1 MRNELGD
8 NAEGTPEEEDTPDE
22 EVVRAA
28 NEVVNNS
35 LEVVRTEVWQE
46 RMLRQFDSA
55 SGRSGLRA
63 ITGPRFAFYDP
74 ITALINF
81 EALSLNRFRDVVD
94 FLDEDAKAKRR
105 STPRVPAPLPVIGT
119 VNIFINQLRLDLGR
133 QLPEEGRD
141 QGGRP

>member
-1 MRNELGD
+1 MFNELGD
-8 NAEGTPEEEDTPDE
+8 NAGGTPEE

-46 RMLRQFDSA
+46 RMLRQFDAA

-81 EALSLNRFRDVVD
+81 KALNLNRFRDVVD

-105 STPRVPAPLPVIGT
+105 STPRVLAPLPVIGT
-119 VNIFINQLRLDLGR
+119 VNVNIFVEQMRLGR
-133 QLPEEGRD
+133 GGQPPEEGRD
-141 QGGRP
+141 PGGRP